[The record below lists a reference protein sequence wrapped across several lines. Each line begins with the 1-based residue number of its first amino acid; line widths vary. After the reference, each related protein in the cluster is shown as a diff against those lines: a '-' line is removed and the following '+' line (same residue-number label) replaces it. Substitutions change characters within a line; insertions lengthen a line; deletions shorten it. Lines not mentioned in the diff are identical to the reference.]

1 MVEVFYK
8 FVHTAYND
16 LKVVLRG
23 PIFLA
28 PGFPNIH
35 HSNVLLKQSI
45 LTYLHWNH
53 LYWKNFQSRKLLV
66 FIHNTQYNYIPIHGL
81 GLFKDV
87 FCQIPKTKHRILA
100 NRGEPI
106 TRHIR
111 ITATT
116 TLGCGGIVTTAADKI
131 ITGALSSAAGP
142 FFIRSGKIKTIR
154 KLPVTNIVRIKCL

>member
-1 MVEVFYK
+1 M
-8 FVHTAYND
+8 
-16 LKVVLRG
+16 
-23 PIFLA
+23 
-28 PGFPNIH
+28 
-35 HSNVLLKQSI
+35 
-45 LTYLHWNH
+45 
-53 LYWKNFQSRKLLV
+53 
-66 FIHNTQYNYIPIHGL
+66 HGL